1 MVDPIRTNEAAKFG
15 LLEADAVVRSLDLR
29 VAAALGHPAEHGE
42 GLALLRYQV
51 GQQYLPHCDWIDPQR
66 QANPDDLKRRGQRVA
81 TVLVYLNDD
90 FDGGETEFPRIALK
104 HRGATGDAL
113 MFANVR
119 PDGDLD
125 HDSLHAGLPTTRG
138 VKWVLSQW
146 LRGRAPKG

>member
-1 MVDPIRTNEAAKFG
+1 V
-15 LLEADAVVRSLDLR
+15 LR
-29 VAAALGHPAEHGE
+29 VIIERIARAV
-42 GLALLRYQV
+42 GLSTRLFEVAKLLHYEP
-51 GQQYLPHCDWIDPQR
+51 GQQFAPHHDFQQPTTPALAREIAQ
-66 QANPDDLKRRGQRVA
+66 RGQRVA

-90 FDGGETEFPRIALK
+90 FEGGETEFPRIALK

-119 PDGDLD
+119 PDGALD

-146 LRGRAPKG
+146 IRSRPVDGGAA